1 MVKTSWFHYQG
12 LRLTPGQGTKSN
24 HFGKQFGEFLKIKLD
39 ILILYNVAIVLLG
52 IYSKELKTYVHT
64 KTHN

>member
-1 MVKTSWFHYQG
+1 MLKMLVNWNANLY
-12 LRLTPGQGTKSN
+12 N
-24 HFGKQFGEFLKIKLD
+24 HFGRQFGEFLKIKLD
-39 ILILYNVAIVLLG
+39 ILILYNLAIVLLD